1 MDLHYISFILI
12 LIFILQIYIAY
23 KVFNLSNKQ
32 KIEKYDNGCRP
43 GQLKNFGICM
53 NPQFLDLKF

>member
-23 KVFNLSNKQ
+23 KVFNLSRKI

-53 NPQFLDLKF
+53 NPQSFDLKF